1 MTSQVGRLYAL
12 ASTLVVFFLAWA
24 IVAAH
29 PWHTA
34 AADRRRVA
42 LAHREAQLRSEAKLV
57 HQVVAERWAAYR
69 TALKNRRAEIAAR
82 QRVAPSPGVA
92 AVAQPSV
99 RVVTLPPLTITRT
112 S

>member
-1 MTSQVGRLYAL
+1 MTNHAGRLYAL

-34 AADRRRVA
+34 AADRRRLA
-42 LAHREAQLRSEAKLV
+42 LARREAQLRSEAKLV

-69 TALKNRRAEIAAR
+69 AALESRRAEIAAR
-82 QRVAPSPGVA
+82 QHVSSSP
-92 AVAQPSV
+92 AVASVSQPSV